1 MHYKEAEQYLLQ
13 KLPMFQQVGGAA
25 FKAGLERITTLCQA
39 IGNPQKQFKSIH
51 IAGTN
56 GKGSSSHYLASVLQA
71 AGYRTGL
78 ATSPHLKSFTE
89 RIKIDGNEISQ
100 EDLAYFLTQ
109 NKKLIEDTEAS
120 FFEVMIAMTFW
131 YFAKKKVD
139 IAIVETGLGGRLDA
153 TNIIEPLACLITNI
167 GYDHQ
172 QFLGDTLDKI
182 AKEKAGI
189 IKHQKPVIISEKH
202 PETQKVFLKKAQE
215 QNAPIYFASDYW
227 QVLDA
232 KPDKEWIDLHI
243 HHKSSGE
250 SFVLQSALQGVYQEK
265 NILGVLQILQVL
277 NETKLLESPRAAWQ
291 VGCREVVK
299 STGLKGRWQILQKSP
314 IIIADTAHNIN
325 GIIEVIKQI
334 HTLTFQKL
342 HLVLGFMKDKDV
354 EKILN
359 LYPKDALFYFCQ
371 AQMERAMPLENLAD
385 IAKKLNLSFELIQ
398 DTNAALNKAKSAA
411 SPQDL
416 IFVGGSTF
424 VVAEIK
430 EL

>member
-1 MHYKEAEQYLLQ
+1 MNYQQAQQYLLQ
-13 KLPMFQQVGGAA
+13 RLPMFQQVGGAA
-25 FKAGLERITTLCQA
+25 FKAGLERITALCQA
-39 IGNPQKQFKSIH
+39 LGNPQKQFDSIH

-56 GKGSSSHYLASVLQA
+56 GKGSSSHYLASALQA

-109 NKKLIEDTEAS
+109 NKKLIEDTEVS

-139 IAIVETGLGGRLDA
+139 IAIIETGLGGRLDA

-172 QFLGDTLDKI
+172 QFLGDTLEKI
-182 AKEKAGI
+182 AGEKAGI
-189 IKHQKPVIISEKH
+189 IKPKTPVIISEKQ
-202 PETQKVFLKKAQE
+202 PETENVFLQKAQE

-227 QVLDA
+227 QIAKA
-232 KPDKEWIDLHI
+232 KPNEEYMELEIY
-243 HHKSSGE
+243 HKTSGKT
-250 SFVLQSALQGVYQEK
+250 LTMQSALQGTYQEK
-265 NILGVLQILQVL
+265 NILGVLQTLQVL
-277 NETKLLESPRAAWQ
+277 NEKSLLKSSQLAWQ
-291 VGCREVVK
+291 AGCRDVIK
-299 STGLKGRWQILQKSP
+299 NTGLKGRWQVLQKSP
-314 IIIADTAHNIN
+314 TIIADTAHNIN
-325 GIIEVIKQI
+325 GIREVVKQI
-334 HTLTFQKL
+334 QTLPFQKL
-342 HLVLGFMKDKDV
+342 HLILGFMKDKDV

-359 LYPKDALFYFCQ
+359 LYPKDAFFYFCQ
-371 AQMERAMPLENLAD
+371 AQLERAMPLENLVSM
-385 IAKKLNLSFELIQ
+385 AKKLNLSFELIQ
-398 DTNAALNKAKSAA
+398 DTNEALSKAKSVA

-416 IFVGGSTF
+416 IFVGGSSF

-430 EL
+430 NL